1 MIELRNVKKE
11 YSKGNAALNGVSV
24 KIERGEFVF
33 IVGDSGS
40 GKSTLIRL
48 IMKELNPT
56 DGTIIVNGQNLNRMR
71 HRNIA
76 KYRRGLGVVFQDFR
90 LLKDRNI
97 YENIA
102 FALRVTETPGKVIKK
117 KVPAALSLVGLAQK
131 YKSFPK
137 ELSGGEQ
144 QRVAIARAIV
154 NEPAILLADEPT
166 GNLDPTNSWEIMSLL
181 KEANERGTTVLVVT
195 HNQEIVN
202 EMNERVITMKQG
214 VIVSDER
221 KGGYTDVISTIGYVG
236 KQGVKSIWRNKMFSL
251 ASLATMSACIFLFG
265 LFFSILVNFQYII
278 RSAEEGVAITVFFDE
293 EATDEQIQKI
303 GEELKARDDVSEV
316 KYISAEQAWEDFQKD
331 YFGDNLELAEGFKDD
346 NPLANSDN
354 YEVYMKTTDN
364 SQDLIARSKSL
375 SSTQQDLV
383 KFAQSLDGVSK
394 VNKSDVVANTL
405 SSVNMLVAYISIAII
420 AILLGVSIFLIS
432 NTVTMG
438 ITVRKEEIAIMKYIG
453 AKDFVV
459 RSPFVIEG
467 LIIGIFGAAIPLGLL
482 YVLYDKAVSYVMERF
497 SILKNIID
505 FLPVNVVYT
514 YLLPIGLIMGIGIGF
529 LGSFFTVRKHLRV

>member
-1 MIELRNVKKE
+1 MRISTFG
-11 YSKGNAALNGVSV
+11 YS
-24 KIERGEFVF
+24 
-33 IVGDSGS
+33 
-40 GKSTLIRL
+40 
-48 IMKELNPT
+48 
-56 DGTIIVNGQNLNRMR
+56 
-71 HRNIA
+71 
-76 KYRRGLGVVFQDFR
+76 
-90 LLKDRNI
+90 
-97 YENIA
+97 
-102 FALRVTETPGKVIKK
+102 
-117 KVPAALSLVGLAQK
+117 
-131 YKSFPK
+131 
-137 ELSGGEQ
+137 
-144 QRVAIARAIV
+144 
-154 NEPAILLADEPT
+154 
-166 GNLDPTNSWEIMSLL
+166 
-181 KEANERGTTVLVVT
+181 
-195 HNQEIVN
+195 
-202 EMNERVITMKQG
+202 MKQG
-214 VIVSDER
+214 V
-221 KGGYTDVISTIGYVG
+221 KNIG
-236 KQGVKSIWRNKMFSL
+236 RNKMFSM
-251 ASLATMSACIFLFG
+251 ASIATMSACIFLFG

-383 KFAQSLDGVSK
+383 KFAQSLDGVLK